1 MKNILL
7 ATTALVMT
15 AGMASAEVTFSGSA
29 TAGIWNDAD
38 GDNSPYASV
47 SLGVAATTTTD
58 SGLTVSLATSIA
70 EGTSVSLST
79 AIGNG
84 VWALTTAD
92 GSMGNPAVTVS
103 GDFGSVKVKRNAID
117 DYFDSDVDHDV
128 EIKTAMGPVSI
139 SLATS
144 IDSSKVATVTTAT
157 TASGVQTFTRTV
169 TTEAEVG
176 DYSAKVVFAQGDIT
190 VTVIADEDNN
200 NKSTLAYAMGEY
212 TVSMTNKNTDSTS
225 VTTNSAKIAYAS
237 GPLSASISGNLSS
250 DSAALENDYDVVLGY
265 AADAS
270 SVAIAF
276 NEAGDYNLTTSYSLG
291 GGAAINAGTS
301 SSEEAYVGV
310 SMSF

>member
-29 TAGIWNDAD
+29 TAGIWNDTA

-58 SGLTVSLATSIA
+58 SGLTVSVATSIA

-79 AIGNG
+79 ATGHG
-84 VWALTTAD
+84 TWALTTAD

-117 DYFDSDVDHDV
+117 DYFASSVDHDV
-128 EIKTAMGPVSI
+128 EIKTAVGPVAI
-139 SLATS
+139 ALATS
-144 IDSSKVATVTTAT
+144 IDDN
-157 TASGVQTFTRTV
+157 G
-169 TTEAEVG
+169 TEADVG

-212 TVSMTNKNTDSTS
+212 TVSMTNKNTDSS
-225 VTTNSAKIAYAS
+225 GYTTNSAKIAYAS
-237 GPLSASISGNLSS
+237 GALSASISGNLSS
-250 DSAALENDYDVVLGY
+250 DDSTLTNDYDVLLGY
-265 AADAS
+265 AADGT
-270 SVAIAF
+270 SVGIGF

>member
-79 AIGNG
+79 AIGSG
-84 VWALTTAD
+84 AWVLTGAD

-117 DYFDSDVDHDV
+117 DYFTSSVDHDV
-128 EIKTAMGPVSI
+128 EIKTAVGPVAI

-144 IDSSKVATVTTAT
+144 IDNN
-157 TASGVQTFTRTV
+157 TAS
-169 TTEAEVG
+169 TTEADVG

-212 TVSMTNKNTDSTS
+212 TVSMTNKNVDSTGY
-225 VTTNSAKIAYAS
+225 TTNSAKIAYAS
-237 GPLSASISGNLSS
+237 GALSASISGNLSS
-250 DSAALENDYDVVLGY
+250 DDSALENDYDVVLGY
-265 AADAS
+265 AADATS
-270 SVAIAF
+270 IAVAF

-291 GGAAINAGTS
+291 GGAAIDAGTS

-310 SMSF
+310 SLSF